1 MQFLRLS
8 YLAFF
13 GFIVLGVTAMPKP
26 TPAPVAVDLA
36 FGDQMDAV
44 SDTKTLC
51 VLIRLEI
58 DKAGGRLCQLKIGNG
73 VQINVRYNTTVRLS
87 LLMSPVAWAKPVQL
101 ATGST
106 PIEYTFP
113 FIFGDRALSLNAGP
127 GTYRKGN
134 GKILAV
140 RVTWLPSRPQRV
152 DNARAVADGRPGSL
166 EAGRRDPP
174 PITEQASDQ

>member
-36 FGDQMDAV
+36 FGDQMDA
-44 SDTKTLC
+44 
-51 VLIRLEI
+51 
-58 DKAGGRLCQLKIGNG
+58 
-73 VQINVRYNTTVRLS
+73 RLS

-127 GTYRKGN
+127 GRTERGTEKSWQSG
-134 GKILAV
+134 
-140 RVTWLPSRPQRV
+140 RPQRV

-174 PITEQASDQ
+174 PITEQASDQVGT